1 MRCSEPGNIAPT
13 IAPPGGVSATHGSD
27 ALMSKKMAPV
37 RRTARSTSDKASI
50 NLSMDER
57 ARATDGWSFERRR
70 PIDRLKVV
78 EVERYYMEGRS
89 WVPRKS
95 AREAV
100 FAARSNSRSRASLPP
115 WATVTAHL
123 ADTGRRDP

>member
-13 IAPPGGVSATHGSD
+13 MALPGGVSATHGSD

-57 ARATDGWSFERRR
+57 ARALDGWSFERPP
-70 PIDRLKVV
+70 PIDRLQAV
-78 EVERYYMEGRS
+78 EVERSYMESRS
-89 WVPRKS
+89 WVTKIS
-95 AREAV
+95 EREPA
-100 FAARSNSRSRASLPP
+100 FAARWNSKFQVSLPQ
-115 WATVTAHL
+115 WDTVTAHL
-123 ADTGRRDP
+123 ADTGRRGP